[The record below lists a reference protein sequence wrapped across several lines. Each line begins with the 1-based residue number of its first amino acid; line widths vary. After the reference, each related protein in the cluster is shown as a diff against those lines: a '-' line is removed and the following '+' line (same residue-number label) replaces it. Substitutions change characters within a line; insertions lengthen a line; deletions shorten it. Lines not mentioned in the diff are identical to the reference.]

1 MQQVLRPYAFTGIA
15 IVGAGLI
22 GVTPVTPPLPDV
34 QFHAVQLSA
43 AADPFADIG
52 NLFSDLIGAGSSG
65 TGGLGDIT
73 ADFTGLLDG
82 LGLGD
87 VGTAAAADPSSLL
100 TPYIDLFTNSFNNLE
115 TIGSEFF
122 ANPLPFVQDIFA
134 NPSLIAD
141 LPSAIVSTLSDP
153 ATITTNLTDSPLT
166 LPITIGILL
175 GAPLVIGLGEAGPLA
190 TSADAFQAYFGEL
203 GSGDPT
209 TVLTALID
217 GPANIAN
224 AFLNGSVGL
233 DVLGINLPLL
243 NGILVPDTSLD
254 VPVDV
259 NVVTLLTDLLG
270 ADTANTIVG
279 LLAAGGITVPTDLD
293 VASISVGPFGG
304 LADGLINYVPQQIA
318 AALTESSTGGAL
330 DSSTQLTG
338 DLGNLLDPSTLVG
351 DLTTLL
357 TGSTADL
364 PAGLAADLVPNLAGM
379 LLDPMTLLPF

>member
-43 AADPFADIG
+43 AAGPFADIG

-65 TGGLGDIT
+65 TGGLSDIT
-73 ADFTGLLDG
+73 ADFTGLFDG

-87 VGTAAAADPSSLL
+87 AGTAAAADPSSLL
-100 TPYIDLFTNSFNNLE
+100 TPYIDLFTNSFNNLDI
-115 TIGSEFF
+115 IGSKFLGD
-122 ANPLPFVQDIFA
+122 PLPFVQEIFA
-134 NPSLIAD
+134 NPSLLAD
-141 LPSAIVSTLSDP
+141 LPSAIFSTLSDP
-153 ATITTNLTDSPLT
+153 ATITTNLADSPLT

-203 GSGDPT
+203 GSGNPT

-243 NGILVPDTSLD
+243 NGILVPDSSLD
-254 VPVDV
+254 VTVGADV
-259 NVVTLLTDLLG
+259 ITQLLTALGADSTLLGLLTDLLG
-270 ADTANTIVG
+270 SLPTSDLAN
-279 LLAAGGITVPTDLD
+279 IT
-293 VASISVGPFGG
+293 VGPFGG

-318 AALTESSTGGAL
+318 AALTDSSTSSAL
-330 DSSTQLTG
+330 DSTTQLTG
-338 DLGNLLDPSTLVG
+338 NLGSLLDPSTLVG

>member
-65 TGGLGDIT
+65 TGGLSDIT
-73 ADFTGLLDG
+73 ADFTGLFDG

-87 VGTAAAADPSSLL
+87 AGTAAAADPSSLL
-100 TPYIDLFTNSFNNLE
+100 TPYIDLFTNSFNNLDI
-115 TIGSEFF
+115 IGSKFLGD
-122 ANPLPFVQDIFA
+122 PLPFVQEIFA

-141 LPSAIVSTLSDP
+141 LPSAIFSTLSDP
-153 ATITTNLTDSPLT
+153 ATITTNLADSPLT
-166 LPITIGILL
+166 LPITIGIML

-190 TSADAFQAYFGEL
+190 TSAEAFQTYFGEL
-203 GSGDPT
+203 GSGNPT

-224 AFLNGSVGL
+224 AFLNGSAGL

-243 NGILVPDTSLD
+243 NGILVPDTNLD
-254 VPVDV
+254 IPVDV
-259 NVVTLLTDLLG
+259 NVQTLLTDLLG
-270 ADTANTIVG
+270 SGTATEIIDA
-279 LLAAGGITVPTDLD
+279 LEGIFPVPTDLD
-293 VASISVGPFGG
+293 VANITVGPFGG

-318 AALTESSTGGAL
+318 AALTDSSTSSAL
-330 DSSTQLTG
+330 DSTTQLTG
-338 DLGNLLDPSTLVG
+338 NLGSLLDPSTLVG